1 MKSPVIFDSF
11 AIIFKLMQEKSEKPE
26 ESGKS
31 GNESRSLVNYAK
43 YTGVAFQMMAIIGGF
58 AVAGYKLDQWYDH
71 KTQWI
76 TAIACVL
83 GVCLSIYQVIRQ
95 LK

>member
-1 MKSPVIFDSF
+1 
-11 AIIFKLMQEKSEKPE
+11 MQEKSEKPE
-26 ESGKS
+26 DGGKT
-31 GNESRSLVNYAK
+31 GNESRPLVNYVK
-43 YTGVAFQMMAIIGGF
+43 YTGVAFQMMAIIGCF
-58 AVAGYKLDQWYDH
+58 AMAGYKLDQWYDH
-71 KTQWI
+71 QIQWI